1 MKCNRSHLNFLIYE
15 KNFVFFF
22 ISVYLVMRR
31 VVYLS
36 SSSTLATAWA
46 RAWSYTTPTQRPT
59 VTQCTSELNT
69 TY

>member
-1 MKCNRSHLNFLIYE
+1 MKCDRSHLHFLIYE
-15 KNFVFFF
+15 ENFVSFL
-22 ISVYLVMRR
+22 SVSHS

-69 TY
+69 TAKSI